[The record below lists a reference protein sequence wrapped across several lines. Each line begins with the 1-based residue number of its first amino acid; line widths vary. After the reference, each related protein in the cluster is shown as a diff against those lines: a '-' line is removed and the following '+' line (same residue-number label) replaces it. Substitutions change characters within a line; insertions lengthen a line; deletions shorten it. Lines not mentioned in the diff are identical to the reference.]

1 MGAPPSTTKYTPRDT
16 LHHIPAVYPLSIDE
30 NRISCHSSRLTSQHP
45 SRALPSNLY
54 HSTALSA
61 TFATL
66 RLLPR
71 FASPH
76 LTPPGFRDV
85 CCVRSP
91 SFLALYSTY
100 VTNYPTSIAAMKRL
114 QSEDRRFALF
124 LTKLKQNERCQGLDL
139 TSFLIMPVQ
148 RVPRYKML
156 VKTETEHLGWMDMCE

>member
-1 MGAPPSTTKYTPRDT
+1 MRTACLATP
-16 LHHIPAVYPLSIDE
+16 LASPLT
-30 NRISCHSSRLTSQHP
+30 NP
-45 SRALPSNLY
+45 SRALLTLST
-54 HSTALSA
+54 HSTALSTTLHI

-76 LTPPGFRDV
+76 LTSPGFHDV
-85 CCVRSP
+85 CCVRYP

-114 QSEDRRFALF
+114 QSEDRRFAAF
-124 LTKLKQNERCQGLDL
+124 LNKQKQNERCAGLDL

-156 VKTETEHLGWMDMCE
+156 VRTEIEHMGWMDMCE